1 MALRGR
7 SYGLVNNAALGSSGV
22 LARMPLGRI
31 EELVRVSMLSPL
43 VLTRCVVRSMLAESR
58 GRIVNIASMLGING
72 YQGVAA

>member
-1 MALRGR
+1 M
-7 SYGLVNNAALGSSGV
+7 
-22 LARMPLGRI
+22 ARMPLGWI